1 MAIERR
7 HKILLIDDDTDLHQ
21 VLEMILGTQRY
32 ELTCCRT
39 AAEGLA
45 AMRRERPDLVLLDI
59 MLTYPSEGLQVA
71 CQMRQ
76 DEELRHIPIVILS
89 AIGQSAGA
97 DYAKEVCPV
106 ELNVDMFIE
115 KPLDAAVVRK
125 AVESVL
131 QKRYGGAPAGS

>member
-1 MAIERR
+1 
-7 HKILLIDDDTDLHQ
+7 
-21 VLEMILGTQRY
+21 MILGGQY

-45 AMRRERPDLVLLDI
+45 SMRRNRPDLLLLDI

-76 DEELRHIPIVILS
+76 DPQLCDIPIVFLS
-89 AIGQSAGA
+89 AIGQSAGV

-106 ELNVDMFIE
+106 ELDVDMFIE
-115 KPLDAAVVRK
+115 KPLDASVVRR